1 MPPESSGKA
10 NFVAKSG
17 KYCKYFKVM
26 KADSPLKQLIRDVPP
41 GTVIFRT
48 DYPEYSAEFVGN
60 VLSRLVSDGDIVRLS
75 HGIYCRPQMSRFG
88 AVMPGMAQ
96 IARSIARRDGARIL
110 PAGVTALNELGL
122 SDQVPMTSTFL
133 TDGCAR
139 RIRIG
144 SRTLEFK
151 RGVPR
156 NFIYRTDL
164 AACLVQAL
172 KAIGKGQAG
181 SVDLGRIAELIETEP
196 NKDSFFSDLRLAPV
210 WMRRLLMPIIRK
222 YRKKAESPVTR
233 HLMKAHSDGMRHQAD
248 S

>member
-1 MPPESSGKA
+1 MTAPASSPQALQRSMSWG
-10 NFVAKSG
+10 
-17 KYCKYFKVM
+17 C
-26 KADSPLKQLIRDVPP
+26 PIR
-41 GTVIFRT
+41 
-48 DYPEYSAEFVGN
+48 
-60 VLSRLVSDGDIVRLS
+60 
-75 HGIYCRPQMSRFG
+75 CR
-88 AVMPGMAQ
+88 V
-96 IARSIARRDGARIL
+96 
-110 PAGVTALNELGL
+110 
-122 SDQVPMTSTFL
+122 TSTFL

-181 SVDLGRIAELIETEP
+181 SVDLGRIAELIEKEP

-222 YRKKAESPVTR
+222 YRKKADSPVTQ
-233 HLMKAHSDGMRHQAD
+233 HPDEGAL
-248 S
+248 